1 MPNTGQAGKRKG
13 GRAALRWLCLAYG
26 LWNVLLYVV
35 FRQPDSFIPFIGG
48 ALFESLFW
56 LGACKLALDA
66 QDGKTPQLRDA
77 LYLLR
82 GENKLR
88 NFAVVLAT
96 LLPLWVLSISS
107 VAENRG
113 AAPAVVAVLR
123 CLAILGMLT
132 WFFPYAALHAPQ
144 GTSSDLRAVVWRCL
158 RTNLGDILSLRLRML
173 LKYLLPFILL
183 CALILALSQQ
193 GAFGQALPA
202 SRDILAYMSAIFFCL
217 AGPLFLQTEAGCAA
231 KILKESRKTAR

>member
-35 FRQPDSFIPFIGG
+35 FRQPDSFIPFLGG

-107 VAENRG
+107 VA
-113 AAPAVVAVLR
+113 
-123 CLAILGMLT
+123 
-132 WFFPYAALHAPQ
+132 
-144 GTSSDLRAVVWRCL
+144 
-158 RTNLGDILSLRLRML
+158 
-173 LKYLLPFILL
+173 
-183 CALILALSQQ
+183 
-193 GAFGQALPA
+193 
-202 SRDILAYMSAIFFCL
+202 
-217 AGPLFLQTEAGCAA
+217 
-231 KILKESRKTAR
+231 